1 MKMNKE
7 TYLYVGHYID
17 RNGNYILKLGT
28 TNNLDRRQKEHTKN
42 YHKAAT
48 HTMREEE
55 EFVYDWFTEI
65 ANKYQ
70 ALECED
76 INREKWK
83 ELSAGRY
90 LRNDRFVCE
99 KKPRKVEI
107 TTLET
112 TYKITL

>member
-1 MKMNKE
+1 MNKE

-28 TNNLDRRQKEHTKN
+28 TNNLDRRKKEHTKN

-90 LRNDRFVCE
+90 LRNDRFICE
-99 KKPRKVEI
+99 KKPRKV
-107 TTLET
+107 
-112 TYKITL
+112 